1 MTGRLLRPGHN
12 GGPPLDPSVPH
23 ERGRCKNCIHWL
35 ARPENEQRAYEMF
48 RVGLSCKRVKRPTGT
63 CDQVLFAGPS
73 STVFSATT
81 AEFSC
86 RNFEAKPRADRP
98 VGGGFVTIWS
108 NGRVVWQGP
117 EEKSRRASS
126 KRISTWVI
134 GRRGSRP
141 GRGHDRSA
149 ATEGAPLVG

>member
-1 MTGRLLRPGHN
+1 
-12 GGPPLDPSVPH
+12 
-23 ERGRCKNCIHWL
+23 
-35 ARPENEQRAYEMF
+35 MF

-81 AEFSC
+81 AEFGC

-117 EEKSRRASS
+117 EEKIPARFQQEDLDLGDRKA
-126 KRISTWVI
+126 RFAT
-134 GRRGSRP
+134 GPRP
-141 GRGHDRSA
+141 
-149 ATEGAPLVG
+149 

>member
-73 STVFSATT
+73 STCLLYTSP
-81 AEFSC
+81 S
-86 RNFEAKPRADRP
+86 PRD
-98 VGGGFVTIWS
+98 
-108 NGRVVWQGP
+108 
-117 EEKSRRASS
+117 
-126 KRISTWVI
+126 
-134 GRRGSRP
+134 
-141 GRGHDRSA
+141 
-149 ATEGAPLVG
+149 